1 MSNNE
6 GATMEVELTPEQKQA
21 EERRILIEGTLED
34 LNRNVKF
41 LERGIAAS
49 EVHYI
54 HRALRTVLALRKRL
68 QPEVLAEI
76 IAGYA
81 SPSNQKT
88 VSDCL
93 SSILEALGQ
102 QRPAASSTAK
112 VCEPEVCMYFGLL
125 AQLFLLDAKE
135 FERGAQLSNV
145 LVAMV
150 SSTQRRTLDSVVSR
164 VFFYYSR
171 FFEVSGH
178 LSDART
184 LLLNALQTA
193 TLANMKET
201 KAMLLTLLLRNYMH
215 YKLYDQAER
224 LAAKTTFPADA
235 PNNLL
240 ARYLY
245 YMGRIE
251 AIQLNYSQA
260 QMHLL
265 EATRKAPSNAATAGF
280 QQMVHKIYVI
290 VELLMGNIP
299 ERSIFRVPILKKPLQ
314 PYFELT
320 QAVRVGDLAQFQDVV
335 RRYQEKFLED
345 QVLVLVQ
352 RLRHNVIK
360 AGIRSI
366 SIAYSRISLRDICI
380 KLHLDSEEDAEYI
393 VAKAIRDGVID
404 ANIDHEKGYVKS
416 AEIHNVYATS
426 EPQHAFDR
434 RITFCLN
441 LYNES
446 VKSMRY
452 PGGDH
457 RKELAYADEAIKR
470 EREYAHEL
478 ENEDFDDDVDGDA
491 MDQDL

>member
-21 EERRILIEGTLED
+21 EERRILTEGTLED

>member
-21 EERRILIEGTLED
+21 EERRILTED